1 MGHGPLSEVA
11 AGRHHLPGSILAR
24 ITSKAVSRLG
34 QARPFCR
41 RALSICTAMGEAHS
55 SVHAIKLSLQ
65 LRLARRSRR
74 TSLLGLAHQG
84 FLPPFRA
91 VLCRAFALL
100 PLSAAPARA
109 KGEELCLHLPSLQDN
124 QVEALEPRCLN
135 HASQRDGA
143 VQAPQST
150 WCAFQEN
157 LHNQSFSLDPGQI
170 CFSSPLLS
178 LQDGSCCLSE
188 PGAFLIHQLILVGL
202 RYIYYYSG

>member
-1 MGHGPLSEVA
+1 MAPSRRWLQE
-11 AGRHHLPGSILAR
+11 HHLPGSILAR
-24 ITSKAVSRLG
+24 ITSKVESRLG

-41 RALSICTAMGEAHS
+41 RALSICTVMGEAHS

-74 TSLLGLAHQG
+74 TSLLGLAHRG
-84 FLPPFRA
+84 FLPCFRA

-100 PLSAAPARA
+100 PLPAAPARA
-109 KGEELCLHLPSLQDN
+109 KGEEPCLHLPSLQDN
-124 QVEALEPRCLN
+124 QMEALEPRCLN
-135 HASQRDGA
+135 HASQCDVIRME
-143 VQAPQST
+143 PQST

-157 LHNQSFSLDPGQI
+157 LHNQSFSLNPGQI

-202 RYIYYYSG
+202 QYIYYYSG

>member
-11 AGRHHLPGSILAR
+11 AGRHHLSGSILAR
-24 ITSKAVSRLG
+24 ITSQAVSRLG

-84 FLPPFRA
+84 FLPPFCA

-100 PLSAAPARA
+100 PLPAARA

-124 QVEALEPRCLN
+124 QVQALEPRCLN

-150 WCAFQEN
+150 WSAFQEN

-188 PGAFLIHQLILVGL
+188 PGAFLIHQPILVGL
-202 RYIYYYSG
+202 QYIYYYSG

>member
-1 MGHGPLSEVA
+1 MAPSRRWLQE
-11 AGRHHLPGSILAR
+11 HHLPGSILAR
-24 ITSKAVSRLG
+24 ITSKVESRLG

-41 RALSICTAMGEAHS
+41 RALSICTVMGEAHS

-74 TSLLGLAHQG
+74 TSLLGLAHRG
-84 FLPPFRA
+84 FLPRFRA

-100 PLSAAPARA
+100 PLPAAPARA
-109 KGEELCLHLPSLQDN
+109 KGEEPCLHLPSLQDN
-124 QVEALEPRCLN
+124 QMEALEPKYLN
-135 HASQRDGA
+135 HASQCDVIRME
-143 VQAPQST
+143 PQST

-157 LHNQSFSLDPGQI
+157 LHNQSFSLNPGQI

-202 RYIYYYSG
+202 QYIYYYSG

>member
-1 MGHGPLSEVA
+1 MDGPWSPLGGGCRKASPPWQ
-11 AGRHHLPGSILAR
+11 HPG
-24 ITSKAVSRLG
+24 KAVSRLG

-55 SVHAIKLSLQ
+55 SVHAIKLLLQ
-65 LRLARRSRR
+65 LRLAHRSRR

-100 PLSAAPARA
+100 PLPAARA

-124 QVEALEPRCLN
+124 RVEALEPRCLN
-135 HASQRDGA
+135 HASQHDGA

-188 PGAFLIHQLILVGL
+188 PGAFLIHQPILVGL
-202 RYIYYYSG
+202 QYIYYYSG

>member
-1 MGHGPLSEVA
+1 MDGAWPPLGGGCRKASPPWQ
-11 AGRHHLPGSILAR
+11 HPG
-24 ITSKAVSRLG
+24 KAVSRLG

-41 RALSICTAMGEAHS
+41 RALSICTVMGEAHS

-65 LRLARRSRR
+65 LRLAHRGRR

-84 FLPPFRA
+84 FLPRFCA

-100 PLSAAPARA
+100 PLPAAPASA

-124 QVEALEPRCLN
+124 RVEALEPRCLN
-135 HASQRDGA
+135 HASQRAGA

-150 WCAFQEN
+150 WCAFQN

-202 RYIYYYSG
+202 QYIYYYSG